1 MSGPCSCQTHY
12 VFTAH
17 GTKRECERLFNAAI
31 HALRAH
37 GEQTFV
43 WEDQVKR
50 LLYDRL
56 HAWGSLRLREE
67 QLYRSAQRATA
78 PIVTACPPS
87 AWTRISRSCAARG
100 RPVASFL
107 LQCDSQK
114 RTMKH
119 CHFYLWCHR
128 PARSSLCGHQY
139 RQNAGH
145 GCTMGGTSIIRSMA
159 VGNMTDTIKKGM
171 KDVTNAVKHA
181 AEKGKDAAV
190 GAVDKGK
197 VVAAQ
202 GAEKVKEQTDRAAEK
217 VKEA

>member
-78 PIVTACPPS
+78 PIVTACPPIRMDTHFPVLCCT
-87 AWTRISRSCAARG
+87 WETGGIIFAA
-100 RPVASFL
+100 
-107 LQCDSQK
+107 
-114 RTMKH
+114 M
-119 CHFYLWCHR
+119 
-128 PARSSLCGHQY
+128 
-139 RQNAGH
+139 
-145 GCTMGGTSIIRSMA
+145 
-159 VGNMTDTIKKGM
+159 
-171 KDVTNAVKHA
+171 
-181 AEKGKDAAV
+181 
-190 GAVDKGK
+190 
-197 VVAAQ
+197 
-202 GAEKVKEQTDRAAEK
+202 
-217 VKEA
+217 